1 MICFTLRLLILK
13 FILITALEDLYGQC
27 EEKFIFI
34 IDEWDSIFRVH
45 RDMN

>member
-1 MICFTLRLLILK
+1 MICFTLQLLILK

-45 RDMN
+45 RNMN